1 MARRTP
7 VTAPA
12 PALGDGDQLSILR
25 DLLPF
30 LWPADRP
37 DLKARVVFAM
47 VALVLSKVVTVAAP
61 YSFKYATDALTPGAS
76 AAAVAATA
84 VVFFVL
90 AYGLG
95 RVMMVA
101 LAQLRDA
108 VFAKVSQRAVRELA
122 VSTFRHLHALSLK
135 FHLERRTGGLSRI
148 VSRGTM
154 GIDTVLRFSLFNTF
168 PTILEIALVAGVL
181 TWSFGWLYGAVVMAT
196 VVVYVWYTYAATEW
210 RISIR
215 RDMNTADTDANT
227 KAVDS
232 LLNFETVKYFGNE
245 EHEAQRYERSMA
257 KYEVAAVKTWVSLAV
272 LNAGQAVAFTI
283 GLTIVMVMSA
293 LAVRAGQGT
302 VGDFV
307 MINALMIQL
316 YMPLN
321 FIGSSYREIK
331 QGLIDVE
338 QMFALLKVNAEIRDK
353 PDAAPLT
360 AGDAEVVFD
369 GVSFAYDAERPILKN
384 LSFRIP
390 PGKTVAVVGP
400 SGAGKSTISR
410 LLYRF
415 YEVSGGRILVDG
427 QDISNV
433 TQKSLRAAI
442 GMVPQD
448 TVLFNDTIRYNIRY
462 GRPSASDEEV
472 EAAAKL
478 AQIHDFV
485 LSLPKGYDALVGER
499 GLKLSGGE
507 KQRVSIARTILKG
520 PPILI
525 LDEATSALDSF
536 TEHQIQAALR
546 KVSENRT
553 TLVIAHRLST
563 VVDADEIIV
572 LDKGQVAERGT
583 HDKLL
588 RKKGIYAAMWN
599 RQRQADQAREKLK
612 EVESE
617 ELIENDIE
625 RDLVPVKRVTSY
637 TP

>member
-1 MARRTP
+1 MP
-7 VTAPA
+7 Y
-12 PALGDGDQLSILR
+12 
-25 DLLPF
+25 
-30 LWPADRP
+30 LWPAGHP
-37 DLKARVVFAM
+37 GLKARVIFAM
-47 VALVLSKVVTVAAP
+47 VALVLSKVVTVATP
-61 YSFKYATDALTPGAS
+61 YAFKYATDALSPAAGA
-76 AAAVAATA
+76 AATA
-84 VVFFVL
+84 ATVVLFFVL
-90 AYGLG
+90 AYGFG
-95 RVMMVA
+95 RIMMVA

-108 VFAKVSQRAVRELA
+108 VFAKVSQRAVRVLA
-122 VSTFRHLHALSLK
+122 VQTFRHLHALSLK

-154 GIDTVLRFSLFNTF
+154 GIDTVLRFSLFNTI
-168 PTILEIALVAGVL
+168 PTILEIVLVAGLLV
-181 TWSFGWLYGAVVMAT
+181 WSFGWSYAAVIVIT
-196 VVVYVWYTYAATEW
+196 VILYVWYTYAATEW
-210 RISIR
+210 RMNIR
-215 RDMNTADTDANT
+215 RTMNDADTDANT

-245 EHEAQRYERSMA
+245 EHEAERFGRSMET
-257 KYEVAAVKTWVSLAV
+257 YEKAAIKTWVSLAV
-272 LNAGQAVAFTI
+272 LNAGQALIFSI

-293 LAVRAGQGT
+293 LAVRNGQAT

-307 MINALMIQL
+307 LVNALMIQL

-338 QMFALLKVNAEIRDK
+338 QMFQLLKVNAEIKDK
-353 PDAAPLT
+353 PGATPLKV
-360 AGDAEVVFD
+360 AEAEVSFD
-369 GVSFAYDAERPILKN
+369 TVSFAYDQERPILRD
-384 LSFRIP
+384 LSFTIP
-390 PGKTVAVVGP
+390 AGKTVAIVGP
-400 SGAGKSTISR
+400 SGAGKSTVSR

-415 YEVSGGRILVDG
+415 YDVTGGRILIDG
-427 QDISNV
+427 QDIAGV

-462 GRPSASDEEV
+462 GRPDATDAEV
-472 EAAAKL
+472 EAAAKM

-485 LSLPKGYDALVGER
+485 MSLPKGYDSLVGER

-520 PPILI
+520 PAILI

-536 TEHQIQAALR
+536 TEHQIQEALK

-572 LDKGQVAERGT
+572 LDKGMVAERGT
-583 HDKLL
+583 HEKLL
-588 RKKGIYAAMWN
+588 RKQGIYHAMWN
-599 RQRQADQAREKLK
+599 RQRQADEAREILK
-612 EVESE
+612 QTEEVPLEGSF
-617 ELIENDIE
+617 
-625 RDLVPVKRVTSY
+625 RAKKPVTRKRVT
-637 TP
+637 T

>member
-1 MARRTP
+1 MAT
-7 VTAPA
+7 TA
-12 PALGDGDQLSILR
+12 ITV
-25 DLLPF
+25 
-30 LWPADRP
+30 
-37 DLKARVVFAM
+37 VVF
-47 VALVLSKVVTVAAP
+47 L
-61 YSFKYATDALTPGAS
+61 
-76 AAAVAATA
+76 
-84 VVFFVL
+84 VL
-90 AYGLG
+90 AYGVG
-95 RVMMVA
+95 RIMMVV
-101 LAQLRDA
+101 LAQIRDA
-108 VFAKVSQRAVRELA
+108 IFAKVSQRAVRELA
-122 VSTFRHLHALSLK
+122 VRTFRHLHALSLK
-135 FHLERRTGGLSRI
+135 FHLERRTGGLARI

-168 PTILEIALVAGVL
+168 PTILEIAFVAGIL
-181 TWSFGWLYGAVVMAT
+181 AWSYGWLYALVILLT
-196 VVVYVWYTYAATEW
+196 VLAYVWFTYAATEW
-210 RISIR
+210 RINIR
-215 RDMNTADTDANT
+215 RDMNAADTEANT

-245 EHEAQRYERSMA
+245 EHETKRYAVSMDI
-257 KYEVAAVKTWVSLAV
+257 YEKAAVKTWVSLAV
-272 LNAGQAVAFTI
+272 LNSGQAVIYSA

-293 LAVRAGQGT
+293 LAVRAGHAT

-338 QMFALLKVNAEIRDK
+338 QMFTLLKVNAEIKDK
-353 PDAAPLT
+353 PGARPLVVK
-360 AGDAEVVFD
+360 DAEVVFEN
-369 GVSFAYDAERPILKN
+369 VNFAYDPERPILRD
-384 LSFRIP
+384 LSLRVP
-390 PGKTVAVVGP
+390 PGKTVAIVGP

-415 YEVSGGRILVDG
+415 YDVTSGRVLIDG
-427 QDISNV
+427 QDIANV
-433 TQKSLRAAI
+433 TQTSLRAAI

-462 GRPSASDEEV
+462 GRPDATDQEV
-472 EAAAKL
+472 EDAARM

-485 LSLPKGYDALVGER
+485 MSLPKGYDSLVGER

-536 TEHQIQAALR
+536 TEHQIQEALR

-572 LDKGQVAERGT
+572 LERGQVAERGT
-583 HDKLL
+583 HAELL
-588 RKKGIYAAMWN
+588 AQGGIYAAMWN
-599 RQRQADQAREKLK
+599 RQRQAEEAREKLK
-612 EVESE
+612 EVEE
-617 ELIENDIE
+617 KE
-625 RDLVPVKRVTSY
+625 RAVEAAYPA
-637 TP
+637 

>member
-1 MARRTP
+1 MSRRTP
-7 VTAPA
+7 PSIEKPVAM
-12 PALGDGDQLSILR
+12 DGDEWSILR
-25 DLLPF
+25 DMLPY
-30 LWPADRP
+30 LWPAGHP
-37 DLKARVVFAM
+37 GLKARVVFSL
-47 VALVLSKVVTVAAP
+47 VALVLSKLVTVAAP
-61 YSFKYATDALTPGAS
+61 YAFKYATDALTGKAD
-76 AAAVAATA
+76 VATTA
-84 VVFFVL
+84 ITAIVFFVL
-90 AYGLG
+90 AYGFA
-95 RVMMVA
+95 RIMMVV
-101 LAQLRDA
+101 LAQIRDA
-108 VFAKVSQRAVRELA
+108 VFAKVSQRAVKELA
-122 VSTFRHLHALSLK
+122 VRTFRHLHALSLK

-168 PTILEIALVAGVL
+168 PTILEIALVAGIL
-181 TWSFGWLYGAVVMAT
+181 AWSYGWLYAVVILVT
-196 VVVYVWYTYAATEW
+196 VIAYVGFTYAATEW
-210 RISIR
+210 RINIR
-215 RDMNTADTDANT
+215 RDMNAADTEANT

-245 EHEAQRYERSMA
+245 EHEVKRYARSMEN
-257 KYEVAAVKTWVSLAV
+257 YEQAAIKTWVSLSV
-272 LNAGQAVAFTI
+272 LNSGQAVVFSI
-283 GLTIVMVMSA
+283 GLTVVMIMSA
-293 LAVRAGQGT
+293 IAVKAGHAT

-338 QMFALLKVNAEIRDK
+338 QMFTLLKVNAEIKDK
-353 PDAAPLT
+353 PDARPLKV
-360 AGDAEVVFD
+360 GSAEVVFEN
-369 GVSFAYDAERPILKN
+369 VSFSYDAERPILKN
-384 LSFRIP
+384 LSLRVP
-390 PGKTVAVVGP
+390 PGKTVAIVGP

-415 YEVSGGRILVDG
+415 YDVNGGRILIDG

-433 TQKSLRAAI
+433 TQTSLRAAI

-462 GRPSASDEEV
+462 GRPDATDEEV
-472 EAAAKL
+472 VEAARM

-485 LSLPKGYDALVGER
+485 MSLPNGYDSLVGER

-536 TEHQIQAALR
+536 TEHQIQEALK

-572 LDKGQVAERGT
+572 LERGQVAERGT
-583 HDKLL
+583 HEELL
-588 RKKGIYAAMWN
+588 AENGIYAAMWN
-599 RQRQADQAREKLK
+599 RQRQVEQAREILK
-612 EVESE
+612 EAEREGHLVIELKE
-617 ELIENDIE
+617 EAARTQAKSLA
-625 RDLVPVKRVTSY
+625 P
-637 TP
+637 

>member
-1 MARRTP
+1 MSRRTP
-7 VTAPA
+7 PSIEKPVAM
-12 PALGDGDQLSILR
+12 DGDEWSILR
-25 DLLPF
+25 DMLPY
-30 LWPADRP
+30 LWPAGHP
-37 DLKARVVFAM
+37 GLKARVVFSL
-47 VALVLSKVVTVAAP
+47 VALVLSKLVTVAAP
-61 YSFKYATDALTPGAS
+61 YAFKYATDALIGKAD
-76 AAAVAATA
+76 VATTA
-84 VVFFVL
+84 ITAIVFFVL
-90 AYGLG
+90 AYGFA
-95 RVMMVA
+95 RIMMVV
-101 LAQLRDA
+101 LAQIRDA
-108 VFAKVSQRAVRELA
+108 VFAKVSQRAVKELA
-122 VSTFRHLHALSLK
+122 VRTFRHLHALSLK

-168 PTILEIALVAGVL
+168 PTILEIVLVAGIL
-181 TWSFGWLYGAVVMAT
+181 AWSYGWLYAVVILVT
-196 VVVYVWYTYAATEW
+196 VIAYVGFTYAATEW
-210 RISIR
+210 RINIR
-215 RDMNTADTDANT
+215 RDMNAADTEANT

-245 EHEAQRYERSMA
+245 EHEVKRYARSMEN
-257 KYEVAAVKTWVSLAV
+257 YEQAAIKTWVSLSV
-272 LNAGQAVAFTI
+272 LNSGQAVVFSI
-283 GLTIVMVMSA
+283 GLTVVMIMSA
-293 LAVRAGQGT
+293 IAVKAGHAT

-338 QMFALLKVNAEIRDK
+338 QMFTLLKVNAEIKDK
-353 PDAAPLT
+353 PDARPLKV
-360 AGDAEVVFD
+360 GSAEVVFEN
-369 GVSFAYDAERPILKN
+369 VSFSYDAERPILKN
-384 LSFRIP
+384 LSLRVP
-390 PGKTVAVVGP
+390 PGKTVAIVGP

-415 YEVSGGRILVDG
+415 YDVNGGRILIDG

-433 TQKSLRAAI
+433 TQTSLRAAI

-462 GRPSASDEEV
+462 GRPDATDEEV
-472 EAAAKL
+472 VEAARM

-485 LSLPKGYDALVGER
+485 MSLPNGYDSLVGER

-536 TEHQIQAALR
+536 TEHQIQEALK

-572 LDKGQVAERGT
+572 LERGQVAERGT
-583 HDKLL
+583 HEELL
-588 RKKGIYAAMWN
+588 AENGIYAAMWN
-599 RQRQADQAREKLK
+599 RQRQVEQAREILK
-612 EVESE
+612 EAEREGHLVIELKE
-617 ELIENDIE
+617 EAARTQAKSLA
-625 RDLVPVKRVTSY
+625 P
-637 TP
+637 

>member
-1 MARRTP
+1 MP
-7 VTAPA
+7 Y
-12 PALGDGDQLSILR
+12 
-25 DLLPF
+25 
-30 LWPADRP
+30 LWPAGHP
-37 DLKARVVFAM
+37 GLKARVIFAM
-47 VALVLSKVVTVAAP
+47 VALVLSKVVTVATP
-61 YSFKYATDALTPGAS
+61 YAFKYATDALSPAAGA
-76 AAAVAATA
+76 AATA
-84 VVFFVL
+84 ATVVLFFVL
-90 AYGLG
+90 AYGFG
-95 RVMMVA
+95 RIMMVA

-108 VFAKVSQRAVRELA
+108 VFAKVSQRAVRVLA
-122 VSTFRHLHALSLK
+122 VQTFRHLHALSLK

-154 GIDTVLRFSLFNTF
+154 GIDTVLRFSLFNTI
-168 PTILEIALVAGVL
+168 PTILEIVLVAGLLV
-181 TWSFGWLYGAVVMAT
+181 WSFGWSYAAVIVIT
-196 VVVYVWYTYAATEW
+196 VILYVWYTYAATEW
-210 RISIR
+210 RMNIR
-215 RDMNTADTDANT
+215 RTMNDADTDANT

-245 EHEAQRYERSMA
+245 EHEAERFGRSMET
-257 KYEVAAVKTWVSLAV
+257 YEKAAIKTWVSLAV
-272 LNAGQAVAFTI
+272 LNAGQALIFSI

-293 LAVRAGQGT
+293 LAVRNGQAT

-307 MINALMIQL
+307 LVNALMIQL

-338 QMFALLKVNAEIRDK
+338 QMFQLLKVNAEIKDK
-353 PDAAPLT
+353 PGATPLKV
-360 AGDAEVVFD
+360 AEAEVSFD
-369 GVSFAYDAERPILKN
+369 TVSFAYDQERPILRD
-384 LSFRIP
+384 LSFTIP
-390 PGKTVAVVGP
+390 AGKTVAIVGP
-400 SGAGKSTISR
+400 SGAGKSTVSR

-415 YEVSGGRILVDG
+415 YDVTGGRILIDG
-427 QDISNV
+427 QDIDGV

-462 GRPSASDEEV
+462 GRPDATDAEV
-472 EAAAKL
+472 EAAAKM

-485 LSLPKGYDALVGER
+485 MSLPKGYDSLVGER

-520 PPILI
+520 PAILI

-536 TEHQIQAALR
+536 TEHQIQEALK

-572 LDKGQVAERGT
+572 LDKGMVAERGT
-583 HDKLL
+583 HEKLL
-588 RKKGIYAAMWN
+588 RKQGIYHAMWN
-599 RQRQADQAREKLK
+599 RQRQADEAREILK
-612 EVESE
+612 QTEEVPLEGSF
-617 ELIENDIE
+617 
-625 RDLVPVKRVTSY
+625 RAKKPVTRKRVT
-637 TP
+637 T